1 MVLLDVVG
9 FGIFV
14 LTGAV
19 AVKALDRD
27 DQVVVNSDIQDFPRL
42 VQAFPYLAV
51 FLARLKATRW
61 MVVDSDD
68 TIGAVENRFLE
79 DFSRKANGLVQR
91 AHSNQFLFDDFH
103 VGVEM

>member
-51 FLARLKATRW
+51 FLARLKAPRW

-91 AHSNQFLFDDFH
+91 AHSNQFFFDDFH